1 MAGIWTGQDEATNK
15 RSRRG
20 AMRLTGLMLRAQT
33 LPGLIAVNARARQA
47 TFDLRLDC
55 LLT

>member
-1 MAGIWTGQDEATNK
+1 
-15 RSRRG
+15 
-20 AMRLTGLMLRAQT
+20 MRLTGSMLRAQT

-47 TFDLRLDC
+47 SFDLRLDC